1 MTAWK
6 YLMERHVQVILQNP
20 VMTKN
25 GGGLI
30 IDIPK
35 CTDHIIQT
43 KTGHNHTLPIK
54 FRQTLNTMR
63 LPGYEKYHREL
74 RLGKVKSGLLIVQMS
89 GGWGNRYYT
98 LMGSLPLSV
107 ALNRALII
115 DFPDLGTMTTALEP
129 NLIDWR
135 PWNVSLRPPSLDG
148 WTDIDVKTMDE
159 TDFQRQLTADIVY
172 ARIPNFKDEYGTWS
186 RFLHGLAHKKGI
198 DLNTLTHREVFNFLF
213 QTTPTVERKIR
224 ELLLQLTY
232 PSNELFLAMHIRTGG
247 DELSESNPNN
257 VWFVDMEDALT
268 KMPRAARAAML
279 EHNLPND
286 TRWLVATDN
295 IEFGKA
301 MKTAHPENVIL
312 SNTDLQLVDGLHIDK
327 GGTREGTVLTF
338 ADWLL
343 LTRAPIFIQGGS
355 SSFSTSARM
364 LRGLPCKHMPW
375 ALRSAVKIDHKLPII
390 KCG

>member
-1 MTAWK
+1 
-6 YLMERHVQVILQNP
+6 VQVNFPNAVITPL
-20 VMTKN
+20 N
-25 GGGLI
+25 GDDFI
-30 IDIPK
+30 IDIQK
-35 CTDHIIQT
+35 CTDHLKQT
-43 KTGHNHTLPIK
+43 KTGHHHTLPVEL
-54 FRQTLNTMR
+54 RPTSDMMR
-63 LPGYEKYHREL
+63 LPEYEKYHREL
-74 RLGKVKSGLLIVQMS
+74 RLGNAKSGLLIVQMS

-98 LMGSLPLSV
+98 LMGSLPLAV

-115 DFPDLGTMTTALEP
+115 DFPDLDTMTTALGP

-148 WTDIDVKTMDE
+148 WTDIDVKTMEE
-159 TDFQRQLTADIVY
+159 TDFQRQLTANIVY

-186 RFLHGLAHKKGI
+186 TFLHGLAHKRGI
-198 DLNTLTHREVFNFLF
+198 DLSSLTHREVFKFMF
-213 QTTPTVERKIR
+213 QTTPTLERKIR
-224 ELLLQLTY
+224 ELLLQLTR
-232 PSNELFLAMHIRTGG
+232 SNNEPFLAMHIRTGG
-247 DELSESNPNN
+247 NEISESNPNN
-257 VWFVDMEDALT
+257 VWFVDTEDALT
-268 KMPRAARAAML
+268 KMPRAAQASIL
-279 EHNLPND
+279 EHNLSND
-286 TRWLVATDN
+286 TKWLVATDN

-301 MKTAHPENVIL
+301 MRTAHPENVIL
-312 SNTDLQLVDGLHIDK
+312 SNTNLQLVDGLHIDK

-364 LRGLPCKHMPW
+364 LRGLPCKHMPE